1 MKKTMKDFDL
11 FEEVDL
17 GFDPKSK
24 EMKTFL
30 TNITPT
36 IAAYILA
43 NHNKDNRKVVKSQVK
58 KIAKSIREDGW
69 LEDGQPLTF
78 NVDGNI
84 TEFQHRLLAIIEAG
98 VTIRCVVVL
107 GVAPGCFTKC
117 APAKPRKAEDEIQRK
132 DKTATQSEAST
143 LRQLLK
149 RRQGNPLT
157 IQNAIDK
164 WIIWREYV
172 RSGRTLVDGFFDS
185 VSEYDSWERTFA
197 AWAALMGSINESE
210 VAETFLSLLQ
220 SEILDDESACCLTR
234 EFKSFFEDNSV
245 YLSATGRTD
254 MVYYLLC
261 IASDR
266 LKKQSDGEILLGVT
280 VDKLTHDT
288 LKKSG
293 FYRKFLENVDNI
305 QISKPPF

>member
-1 MKKTMKDFDL
+1 MKKTIKEFDL
-11 FEEVDL
+11 LENVDL

-24 EMKTFL
+24 EIKTFL
-30 TNITPT
+30 MNITPE

-58 KIAKSIREDGW
+58 KIASSIRKDGW

-84 TEFQHRLLAIIEAG
+84 TEFQHRLLAIVETG
-98 VTIRCVVVL
+98 VTVRVVVVL
-107 GVAPGCFTKC
+107 GVDVGCFTKC

-149 RRQGNPLT
+149 RRQGDPLT
-157 IQNAIDK
+157 IQNAIEK
-164 WIIWREYV
+164 WVYWKKYV
-172 RSGRTLVDGFFDS
+172 RSGRKLVDGFFDS

-197 AWAALMGSINESE
+197 AWAALMLSIGEE
-210 VAETFLSLLQ
+210 ETAETFLSLLQ
-220 SEILDDESACCLTR
+220 AEILDDESACCLTR
-234 EFKSFFEDNSV
+234 EFKSFFEENSV

-254 MVYYLLC
+254 MIYYLLC

-266 LKKQSDGEILLGVT
+266 LKKQTDGEIQLGVT
-280 VDKLTHDT
+280 PDKLNHDA

-293 FYRKFLENVDNI
+293 FYRKFLENVNNV
-305 QISKPPF
+305 QVTKLPF